1 MRKHDKHFYKGF
13 ISGTLVCVLLL
24 GVLALSGCFGGFKLP
39 VGNMTIPSQN
49 SQELSGDFKQIE
61 EKLIKIQ
68 NTIDQYYLADE
79 EIDPGALA
87 EGIYKGY
94 VDAIGEK
101 YSTYYS
107 AEEYADVMQSMS
119 GTYSGI
125 GALMTQNIETGVISI
140 VRPFAGSPSEEAGM
154 LKDDV
159 ISKVEGQEVTGE
171 DLSEVVARIKGDEG
185 TTVEIEY
192 YRPSED
198 KYYTVQ
204 VERRSIEVPTV
215 EAEML
220 EDHVGYVSI
229 LEFEEVTG
237 EQFGKAVDDLSAQG
251 MEALV
256 LDLRDNPGGL
266 VDAAVQ
272 VLDRILPKDQ
282 LLVYTIDKN
291 QTKEEEFSRDND
303 VIDVPIVVLIN
314 DNTASASEIVSGCLQ
329 DYDRAT
335 LVGETSFGKGIVQY
349 VIGLD
354 DGSALKLT
362 SAKYYTPEGR
372 NIHGTGIDP
381 DVEIELDNEAEGD
394 EQLDKA
400 VEILLE
406 EMAGQ
411 KTAMNE

>member
-13 ISGTLVCVLLL
+13 ISGILVCALLI
-24 GVLALSGCFGGFKLP
+24 GVLALSGCLGGFKLP
-39 VGNMTIPSQN
+39 VGGVTVPSQN
-49 SQELSGDFKQIE
+49 SQELSGDFKEIE

-68 NTIDQYYLADE
+68 NMIDLYYLADE
-79 EIDPGALA
+79 EIDPAALA

-125 GALMTQNIETGVISI
+125 GALLTQNIETGVITI

-159 ISKVEGQEVTGE
+159 LSKVEGQEVTGE
-171 DLSEVVARIKGDEG
+171 DLTEVVARIKGDEG

-220 EDHVGYVSI
+220 EDNIGYISI

-237 EQFGKAVDDLSAQG
+237 EQFAKAVDDLSSQG
-251 MEALV
+251 MQALV

-266 VDAAVQ
+266 VDASTQ
-272 VLDRILPKDQ
+272 VLDRILPKDK

-291 QTKEEEFSRDND
+291 QTKEEEFSKDDD
-303 VIDVPIVVLIN
+303 VIDVPIAVLTN

-335 LVGETSFGKGIVQY
+335 LVGETTFGKGIVQY
-349 VIGLD
+349 VIGLE
-354 DGSALKLT
+354 DGSAVKLT
-362 SAKYYTPEGR
+362 GAKYYTPEGR
-372 NIHGTGIDP
+372 NIHGTGIAP
-381 DVEIELDNEAEGD
+381 DVEVELDNEAEGD
-394 EQLDKA
+394 EQLNKA

-406 EMAGQ
+406 ETG
-411 KTAMNE
+411 K